1 MKVSRIE
8 KHNIS
13 KNHPMWSICDEY
25 CFKSKNLYNYTNYII
40 RQSFIN
46 NQGIPKYNDLAK
58 ELKTH
63 ETFKDIGSNSGQH
76 TIKMLCR
83 NWKSFMALVKTYN
96 KNSSSLLGRPK
107 MPKYK
112 KKDGRYVCILTNWQT
127 QIKDGYLFFAFKPFK
142 PYNNLIKTNVKGK
155 HMQTRIIPNGG
166 NYSLEIV
173 YEIDIPDYKEFNN
186 RIAGIDLGVD
196 NLATCVNNVGSKSI
210 IINGRPLKSI
220 NQFYNKEKAQMQSNL
235 KKLHN
240 EDWSNKL
247 QKLQNKRDNKI
258 DYYLHCASKSIVN
271 YCEGLNIDTVIIG
284 LNKTWKQKSGMTK
297 IGNQNFISIPYC
309 KFISQLEY
317 KLQNKGI
324 KLIVNE
330 ESYTSGCSFLDNEPI
345 NKTYYNKDRRITR
358 GLFKSNNGTII
369 NADSNGAY
377 NIIKKAIPEA
387 FANGIEGV
395 DLHPLRVN
403 V

>member
-1 MKVSRIE
+1 
-8 KHNIS
+8 
-13 KNHPMWSICDEY
+13 MWKICDEY
-25 CFKSKNLYNYTNYII
+25 CFKSKNLYNYANYII
-40 RQSFIN
+40 RQRFIN
-46 NQGIPKYNDLAK
+46 NKGIPTHIDLSK
-58 ELKTH
+58 EIKHDQQFINL
-63 ETFKDIGSNSGQH
+63 GSNSSQQI
-76 TIKMLCR
+76 IKLLCK
-83 NWKSFMALVKTYN
+83 NWKSFISLVKKYDN
-96 KNSSSLLGRPK
+96 NPLSLLGRPK

-112 KKDGRYVCILTNWQT
+112 KKDGRYICIFTNMQT

-142 PYNNLIKTNVKGK
+142 PYNNLIKTNIKGK
-155 HMQTRIIPNGG
+155 HMQTRIIPKGG
-166 NYSLEIV
+166 CYTLEIV
-173 YEIDIPDYKEFNN
+173 YEVEIQEYKDPNN
-186 RIAGIDLGVD
+186 RIVGIDLGAD

-240 EDWSNKL
+240 KDWSNKL

-297 IGNQNFISIPYC
+297 IRNQNFISIPYY

-377 NIIKKAIPEA
+377 NIIKKVIPGA
-387 FANGIEGV
+387 FVNGIEGV
-395 DLHPLRVN
+395 DLHPLRVS

>member
-1 MKVSRIE
+1 MKALRIE
-8 KHNIS
+8 KHNINKS
-13 KNHPMWSICDEY
+13 NPMWGICDSY
-25 CFKSKNLYNYTNYII
+25 CLKSKNLYNYANYIL
-40 RQSFIN
+40 RQQFIN
-46 NQGIPKYNDLAK
+46 KVPIYKYV
-58 ELKTH
+58 ELSKALNKT
-63 ETFKDIGSNSGQH
+63 EVFKDIESSSAQM
-76 TIKMLCR
+76 TLKLLLQ
-83 NWKSFMALVKTYN
+83 NWKSFMALIKKYK
-96 KNSSSLLGRPK
+96 KNPSSLLGRPK

-112 KKDGRYVCILTNWQT
+112 KKDGRYICILTNMQT

-142 PYNNLIKTNVKGK
+142 PYNNLIKTNIKGK

-173 YEIDIPDYKEFNN
+173 YEVDMPDYKESNN
-186 RIAGIDLGVD
+186 RIVGIDLGVD
-196 NLATCVNNVGSKSI
+196 NLATCVNNVGAKSI

-240 EDWSNKL
+240 KDWSNKL
-247 QKLQNKRDNKI
+247 QKLQNKRNNKI

-271 YCEGLNIDTVIIG
+271 YCEELNIDTVIIG
-284 LNKTWKQKSGMTK
+284 LNKTWKQESKLCKSS
-297 IGNQNFISIPYC
+297 NQNFISIPYY

-324 KLIVNE
+324 RLIVNE

-345 NKTYYNKDRRITR
+345 NKTYYNKNRRIAR

-377 NIIKKAIPEA
+377 NIIKKVIPEA
-387 FANGIEGV
+387 FVDGIEGV
-395 DLHPLRVN
+395 DLHPLRVS

>member
-1 MKVSRIE
+1 MKALRIE
-8 KHNIS
+8 KHNINKS
-13 KNHPMWSICDEY
+13 NPMWGICDSY
-25 CFKSKNLYNYTNYII
+25 CLKSKNLYNYANYIL
-40 RQSFIN
+40 RQQFIN
-46 NQGIPKYNDLAK
+46 KDPIYKYV
-58 ELKTH
+58 ELSKALNKT
-63 ETFKDIGSNSGQH
+63 EVFKDIGSSSAQM
-76 TIKMLCR
+76 TLKLLLQ
-83 NWKSFMALVKTYN
+83 NWKSFMALIKKYK
-96 KNSSSLLGRPK
+96 KNPSSLLGRPK

-112 KKDGRYVCILTNWQT
+112 KKDGRYICILTNMQT

-155 HMQTRIIPNGG
+155 HMQTRIIPKGG

-173 YEIDIPDYKEFNN
+173 YEVDIPDYKESNN
-186 RIAGIDLGVD
+186 RIVGIDLGVD
-196 NLATCVNNVGSKSI
+196 NLATCVNNVGAKSI

-240 EDWSNKL
+240 KDWSNKL
-247 QKLQNKRDNKI
+247 QKLQNKRNNKI

-271 YCEGLNIDTVIIG
+271 YCEELNIDTVIIG
-284 LNKTWKQKSGMTK
+284 LNKTWKQESKLCKSS
-297 IGNQNFISIPYC
+297 NQNFISIPYY

-324 KLIVNE
+324 RLIVNE

-345 NKTYYNKDRRITR
+345 NKTYYNKDRRIAR
-358 GLFKSNNGTII
+358 GLFKTNNGIII

-377 NIIKKAIPEA
+377 NIIKKVIPEA
-387 FANGIEGV
+387 FVDGIEGV
-395 DLHPLRVN
+395 DLHPLRVS

>member
-1 MKVSRIE
+1 MKALRIE
-8 KHNIS
+8 KHNINKS
-13 KNHPMWSICDEY
+13 NPMWGICDSY
-25 CFKSKNLYNYTNYII
+25 CLKSKNLYNYANYIL
-40 RQSFIN
+40 RQQFIN
-46 NQGIPKYNDLAK
+46 KVPIYKYV
-58 ELKTH
+58 ELSKALNKT
-63 ETFKDIGSNSGQH
+63 EVFKDIESSSAQM
-76 TIKMLCR
+76 TLKLLLQ
-83 NWKSFMALVKTYN
+83 NWKSFMALIKKYK
-96 KNSSSLLGRPK
+96 KNPSSLLGRPK

-112 KKDGRYVCILTNWQT
+112 KKDGRYICILTNMQT

-142 PYNNLIKTNVKGK
+142 PYNNLIKTNIKGK

-173 YEIDIPDYKEFNN
+173 YEVDMPDYKESNN
-186 RIAGIDLGVD
+186 RIVGIDLGVD
-196 NLATCVNNVGSKSI
+196 NLATCVNNVGAKSI

-240 EDWSNKL
+240 KDWSNKL
-247 QKLQNKRDNKI
+247 QKLQNKRNNKI

-271 YCEGLNIDTVIIG
+271 YCEELNIDTVIIG
-284 LNKTWKQKSGMTK
+284 LNKTWKQESKLCKSS
-297 IGNQNFISIPYC
+297 NQNFISIPYY

-324 KLIVNE
+324 GLIVNE

-345 NKTYYNKDRRITR
+345 NKTYYNKNRRIAR

-377 NIIKKAIPEA
+377 NIIKKVIPEA
-387 FANGIEGV
+387 FVDGIEGV
-395 DLHPLRVN
+395 DLHPLRVS